1 MEGADSD
8 EGQAGGQRVAAG
20 ESPLRSGSLDEEEAE
35 DEDITPSWPLGAPSR
50 SGVLFDVIALAV
62 ALAGLGVWACHDAIA
77 RCLDALVEGLSF
89 MEAVLE
95 PAAC

>member
-8 EGQAGGQRVAAG
+8 EGQAGGQRVAA
-20 ESPLRSGSLDEEEAE
+20 ESRPCAAAASTRGGRRRGHP
-35 DEDITPSWPLGAPSR
+35 PSWPLGAPSR